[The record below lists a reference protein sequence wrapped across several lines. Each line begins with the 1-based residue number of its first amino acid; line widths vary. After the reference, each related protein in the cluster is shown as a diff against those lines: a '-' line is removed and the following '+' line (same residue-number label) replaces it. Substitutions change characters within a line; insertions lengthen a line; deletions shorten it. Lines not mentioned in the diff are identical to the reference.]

1 MTTAD
6 ERLMLVHVSSTE
18 RTLKMTHHP
27 DTTDWREIEVF
38 TILIPF
44 FLYSNSTAT
53 TRARRL
59 LKSPFFPPV
68 NHIWSPGLH
77 KHERLTVCQED
88 FFLICSKLRFQLL
101 RDTCIINFKQPLL
114 MNYHTMLSLS
124 ETSGSL
130 ACFGTK
136 HGWVLQLHWNI
147 VFCPCDVHVWLT
159 GRAAE
164 EKWNVSMSK
173 CCTGSWN
180 VIEVIMALGGA
191 CRNSRYTDSLRTL
204 QQWICP
210 SVLHN
215 YRLRRVW
222 HFFSEPL

>member
-44 FLYSNSTAT
+44 FCTAT
-53 TRARRL
+53 AQQPQEPGVSL
-59 LKSPFFPPV
+59 NPPFFPLLIIFDRLV
-68 NHIWSPGLH
+68 CT
-77 KHERLTVCQED
+77 HERLTVCQED